1 MLKTIFPL
9 RILLSARLGNPN
21 TLIYGLSMFFESKKG
36 ELYKTSKFN
45 FTTKKPKQNKKQAL
59 IQKS

>member
-1 MLKTIFPL
+1 
-9 RILLSARLGNPN
+9 
-21 TLIYGLSMFFESKKG
+21 MFFESKKG

-45 FTTKKPKQNKKQAL
+45 FATKKQKQNQKQSL